1 MAKYTAYSSFT
12 GFSKNSQTI
21 LHLDKPNCVATLKLP
36 PSIRFS
42 DMAPEIPKLVSELH
56 EFAVERGWNEVY
68 TPGNLMLALMAEFGE
83 LAELVQWLGDN
94 AKLQLKESKVD
105 KLCQEIADV
114 SIYLLR
120 LSVSMGRVRTMC
132 KMMGGVQ
139 EQPAALE
146 SSW

>member
-1 MAKYTAYSSFT
+1 
-12 GFSKNSQTI
+12 
-21 LHLDKPNCVATLKLP
+21 
-36 PSIRFS
+36 
-42 DMAPEIPKLVSELH
+42 
-56 EFAVERGWNEVY
+56 
-68 TPGNLMLALMAEFGE
+68 MLALMAEFGE